1 MNKDLRFP
9 NKTQGSNHE
18 SSIMNHQSVSSKIR
32 SFTDLNTWKEGHKL
46 VIDVYLITKTLP
58 KEETYSLI
66 DQMRRA
72 VTSITCNIA
81 EGFGRQTYK
90 EKVQFYYLAQ
100 GSLVELKN
108 QLLIARDVNYLNLTD
123 FNKLANQADIVHQ
136 LLQGLIKKSKTFI
149 VQKNRFMNKETADL

>member
-1 MNKDLRFP
+1 MN
-9 NKTQGSNHE
+9 NG
-18 SSIMNHQSVSSKIR
+18 KIQ
-32 SFTDLNTWKEGHKL
+32 SFTDLNVWREGHKL
-46 VIDVYLITKTLP
+46 VVLIYKITGTFP

-72 VTSITCNIA
+72 AASITANIA

-90 EKVQFYYLAQ
+90 EKVQFYYIAQ

-108 QLLIARDVNYLNLTD
+108 FILIAKDVGYLSDNDYKSLVEQINLT
-123 FNKLANQADIVHQ
+123 HQ

-149 VQKNRFMNKETADL
+149 KS